1 MNLFPSR
8 VRDEANEVNGSLFTP
23 FKASSCRRCCL
34 DPRQSRA
41 ANQLAGAEALAL
53 AAADWPDV
61 VLMEIGLPG
70 MSGIEAGRRP
80 SDLPSLDDVRIIAAT
95 GYGQGADRDAT
106 AQLGF
111 DPHVTKPVN
120 PEELN
125 RLIAGAASQTVS
137 GTA

>member
-23 FKASSCRRCCL
+23 FKASACRRGCL

-41 ANQLAGAEALAL
+41 AYQLAGAEALAL

-61 VLMEIGLPG
+61 VLMDIGSPG

-80 SDLPSLDDVRIIAAT
+80 RDLPGLDGVRIIAVT
-95 GYGQGADRDAT
+95 GYVQGADRDAR
-106 AQLGF
+106 AQAGF
-111 DPHVTKPVN
+111 DPHVTKAPN

-137 GTA
+137 STA